1 MTNMT
6 LKEQLIQRTEGE
18 YPYVRRD
25 KTVRALVI
33 AEYKDADTGV
43 DMVLI
48 ETMEPRRR
56 FREPCKRTV
65 TKEYFDNNYWVGKD

>member
-1 MTNMT
+1 MIGT
-6 LKEQLIQRTEGE
+6 LREQLIQRTETE

-25 KTVRALVI
+25 KTVRAHLI
-33 AEYKDADTGV
+33 AEYKDADTDV